1 MSKANDEHALSATAF
16 VEAEANMHKGRAGSL
31 VLLVCVGVALL
42 GGLAFLVGGED
53 KARVYG
59 EIGKQINGLKHAN
72 FDQFWACA
80 LQGQNV
86 VELKS
91 NADVATQ
98 VGGRGQERGRK
109 YGVHV
114 RERCLPKLEGVGPK
128 LDTLIAPQDLQAD
141 VAALKKANAELRSA
155 WSGYIAY
162 LDDPEL
168 AYDEAKA
175 KPNIDSI
182 AHAWFDFVKAHGAI
196 NKTIKGKLK
205 E

>member
-1 MSKANDEHALSATAF
+1 MSKATEEQALSATAF
-16 VEAEANMHKGRAGSL
+16 AAAEGDMHKGRAGSL
-31 VLLVCVGVALL
+31 IMLACVGVALL

-53 KARVYG
+53 QARVYG
-59 EIGKQINGLKHAN
+59 EIGKQINGLKHGN

-86 VELKS
+86 VEIKS
-91 NADVATQ
+91 NADLATQ

-114 RERCLPKLEGVGPK
+114 REKCLPKLEDVGPK
-128 LDTLIAPQDLQAD
+128 LDTLIAPQDLASD

-168 AYDEAKA
+168 QYDEDKA

-182 AHAWFDFVKAHGAI
+182 AHAWFDFVTAHGAI
-196 NKTIKGKLK
+196 NKTIKGKIK
-205 E
+205 